1 MSQTP
6 VSEINHISNERI
18 YERVQPSAPLRPYY
32 QPRSQHT
39 KYTKFMTHTE
49 PIVSNEPIVSIP
61 SYSPSKVFYPANR
74 SAPWSGFANN
84 IDIESD
90 MRNQNYALQ
99 KCPQA
104 TYVPDSSSDL
114 YTLRSFTLPVKPDIQ
129 QHALL
134 FEETDHALFNPNI
147 TNTSKATFNN
157 STRHDM
163 LGEDTRA

>member
-1 MSQTP
+1 MSQLP
-6 VSEINHISNERI
+6 VSEINHITNERI
-18 YERVQPSAPLRPYY
+18 YERTQPSAPLRPYY

-49 PIVSNEPIVSIP
+49 PLVSDEPIVSHP
-61 SYSPSKVFYPANR
+61 PYSPSKVFYPASR

-90 MRNQNYALQ
+90 MRNQFYGIQ
-99 KCPQA
+99 KSPQA

-114 YTLRSFTLPVKPDIQ
+114 YTLQSFAHPDRENIQ
-129 QHALL
+129 QHVLL
-134 FEETDHALFNPNI
+134 FEESKHALFNPNTKNI
-147 TNTSKATFNN
+147 SNATFNN

-163 LGEDTRA
+163 LGVDTRT